1 MSSLYLEL
9 TQITDEVKP
18 IYIHKKYTKLKQFE
32 TQIINFHPAVTS
44 LFISFMS
51 LCFPVHFVKHLGSFG
66 CWLSL
71 TVPSGETLLQ

>member
-32 TQIINFHPAVTS
+32 SQIINFHPAVS
-44 LFISFMS
+44 PVIMLLFFTNDFYQTIYEFMG
-51 LCFPVHFVKHLGSFG
+51 LFLKIQIPKN
-66 CWLSL
+66 
-71 TVPSGETLLQ
+71 P

>member
-32 TQIINFHPAVTS
+32 SQIINFHPAVS
-44 LFISFMS
+44 LFIMLLFFKNDFNQTIYEFMG
-51 LCFPVHFVKHLGSFG
+51 LVLKIHFPNNS
-66 CWLSL
+66 
-71 TVPSGETLLQ
+71 